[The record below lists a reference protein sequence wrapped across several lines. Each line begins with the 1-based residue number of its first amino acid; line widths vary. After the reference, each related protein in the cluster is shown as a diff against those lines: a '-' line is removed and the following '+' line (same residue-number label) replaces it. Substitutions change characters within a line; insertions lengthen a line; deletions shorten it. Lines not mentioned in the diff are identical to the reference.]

1 MDPITLSI
9 LAGVGSTAVNAYFA
23 YKKGEISEAEY
34 KRAQQAAGELER
46 QLKALRPDETWQNLD
61 PALLSETAKFSPD
74 IAAFV
79 QEKAPELIQEAGSNT
94 EKRVQREAL
103 QKYAAM
109 SESGRDVIS
118 EAQREQALFE
128 SDARAKQR
136 QRSLMEA
143 MRRQGQ
149 LGSGAALQAQLSGE
163 QAEAVN
169 ARQAALQGVQ
179 EAEMRRRQA
188 LGQAAGLAGQIR
200 GQNLNVESANVGTM
214 NAYNQRLANAK
225 NMYNQYASGAR
236 NQAQMI
242 NQQREMERER
252 YNLGLQN
259 QYAMFNRQQRDAAK
273 ERARQYDVDRVTRM
287 YDIREGN
294 ERNRSAGERQ
304 KYQDYATAINSGIG
318 TGLSVYSMGMGGGGA
333 GTSSLGQSAVDGL
346 ARGAANRGGQQLVN
360 SMFSSPVDTT
370 PTYIG
375 PVPANPYVQQF
386 PQTRN
391 AYMGGPWRPPEY
403 VDESQESY
411 ELPMYQRGL

>member
-1 MDPITLSI
+1 MDPITLSLI
-9 LAGVGSTAVNAYFA
+9 MGGASLATNALA
-23 YKKGEISEAEY
+23 AWKKGEISEKEY
-34 KRAQQAAGELER
+34 KDAINQAT
-46 QLKALRPDETWQNLD
+46 QLKAELEALRPSESWQDIN
-61 PALLSETAKFSPD
+61 PKLLSAAAKYSPE

-79 QEKAPELIQEAGSNT
+79 QEKAPELIQEPQSTT

-109 SESGRDVIS
+109 SETGRDVIS

-136 QRSLMEA
+136 QRALMDA
-143 MRRQGQ
+143 LRRQGQ
-149 LGSGAALQAQLSGE
+149 LGSGAALQAQLSQE

-214 NAYNQRLANAK
+214 NAYNQRLANAR
-225 NMYNQYASGAR
+225 NMYNQYASNQR
-236 NQAQMI
+236 NQAQLV

-259 QYAMFNRQQRDAAK
+259 QYAMYNRQQREMAK
-273 ERARQYDVDRVTRM
+273 ERARQYDADLASKM
-287 YDIREGN
+287 YGIRQGAEGK
-294 ERNRSAGERQ
+294 RFDARRQ
-304 KYQDYATAINSGIG
+304 QMADYATAVTSGIG
-318 TGLSVYSMGMGGGGA
+318 AGMGAYGLSSAGA
-333 GTSSLGQSAVDGL
+333 SSLGKAAVDGL
-346 ARGAANRGGQQLVN
+346 ARGAAYQGGQQMVN

-370 PTYIG
+370 PQYMG
-375 PVPANPYVQQF
+375 SVPAQPYSQQF
-386 PQTRN
+386 SQTRL
-391 AYMGGPWRPPEY
+391 AYPGPWRPE
-403 VDESQESY
+403 DED
-411 ELPMYQRGL
+411 LPINYGF